1 MDNEHPTRGEY
12 EILEAR
18 VDHLEQINARLLARL
33 DALEARSSGL
43 SPIHSEYNT
52 NGEGKKGRIEK
63 MIVSP
68 SSFGSTSS
76 LPSQPFSNYV
86 RWRCCPP
93 CMAANRAP

>member
-63 MIVSP
+63 MIVYITFLFRQYNFSP
-68 SSFGSTSS
+68 LPTLFQLRALAVLPTLHGSE
-76 LPSQPFSNYV
+76 
-86 RWRCCPP
+86 
-93 CMAANRAP
+93 

>member
-52 NGEGKKGRIEK
+52 NGEEK
-63 MIVSP
+63 R
-68 SSFGSTSS
+68 GG
-76 LPSQPFSNYV
+76 
-86 RWRCCPP
+86 
-93 CMAANRAP
+93 